1 MYISSHL
8 EIFLP
13 GIVLP
18 KAQSCHMTPNRGVL
32 FAVYSTCICLVESG
46 VPDTLKVQE
55 VFSVLWV
62 LYLVEILRCNKT
74 ELQCPQIFKRPY
86 Q

>member
-1 MYISSHL
+1 
-8 EIFLP
+8 
-13 GIVLP
+13 
-18 KAQSCHMTPNRGVL
+18 MTPNRGVL

-74 ELQCPQIFKRPY
+74 ELQGPQIFKRPY
-86 Q
+86 QKKLLVETQESYTLSLSG